1 MTVTYH
7 RDLVQGSEE
16 WHQVRCG
23 VLTASEF
30 KLILTPS
37 LKIADNEKTRSHL
50 FELLAQRA
58 YNYVEPSFQSYD
70 MERGTFEEEQARAKY
85 SEIYA
90 PVEECGFITND
101 KLGFV
106 LGFSP
111 DGLVGDDGQ
120 IEAKSR
126 KQKWQMET
134 LVENVTTQTV
144 PLDFMLQVQSSLF
157 ISERSWCDFVSYSGG
172 MPMGVVRAYP
182 EPKVQDAIGNAA
194 IQFEAKLAEKRAI
207 FEALIASDAR
217 LVPTERLIQL

>member
-1 MTVTYH
+1 MTITYH
-7 RDLVQGSEE
+7 RDLIQGSES
-16 WHQVRCG
+16 WHAARCG
-23 VLTASEF
+23 LLTASDF
-30 KLILTPS
+30 KLILTPT
-37 LKIADNEKTRSHL
+37 LKTADNEKTRSHL

-58 YNYVEPSFQSYD
+58 YNYVEPTFQSYD

-85 SEIYA
+85 GEFYA

-101 KLGFV
+101 KLGFL
-106 LGFSP
+106 LGYSP

-134 LVENVTTQTV
+134 LVENVTTQMV
-144 PLDFMLQVQSSLF
+144 PLEFMLQVQSSLF
-157 ISERSWCDFVSYSGG
+157 ISERKWCDFVSYSGG
-172 MPMGVVRAYP
+172 MPMGVIRAYP
-182 EPKVQDAIGNAA
+182 EPKTQDAIGNAA
-194 IQFEAKLAEKRAI
+194 IQFEAKLAEKREI